1 MRSTSATTH
10 ASQNYH
16 NSPIYVDQM
25 PLLLYYGEAGCAVKR
40 GALDGWKL

>member
-1 MRSTSATTH
+1 MQQLMPRRIK
-10 ASQNYH
+10 YH

-25 PLLLYYGEAGCAVKR
+25 PLLLYYGEAGCAVIH